1 MTAWMAILAV
11 GAGSYALRSSMLV
24 LSSSRE
30 LPPRVEAALSLV
42 APAAVGALV
51 ATMLFTTDGEVAVLP
66 WPELVAVGC
75 GFLAVLRTGK
85 VLHAFLVGMPVLWV
99 LNAVAG

>member
-1 MTAWMAILAV
+1 MTAWVVILAV

-24 LSSSRE
+24 LSSSRD

-51 ATMLFTTDGEVAVLP
+51 ASMLFTGDGELAVLP

-75 GFLAVLRTGK
+75 GFLAVRRTGN
-85 VLHAFLVGMPVLWV
+85 VLSAFVVGMPVLWF
-99 LNAVAG
+99 LTFLAG

>member
-1 MTAWMAILAV
+1 MTAWLVILAV

-30 LPPRVEAALSLV
+30 LPARVEAALSLV

-51 ATMLFTTDGEVAVLP
+51 ATMLFTGDGEVAALP

-75 GFLAVLRTGK
+75 GFLAVHRTGN
-85 VLHAFLVGMPVLWV
+85 VLHAFVAGMPVLWV
-99 LNAVAG
+99 LTALAG